1 MRHRGAF
8 AFRPWG
14 RRAVAALLPL
24 LLLACKPAAPI
35 TEAHPAMWLV
45 EDADTRIFLL
55 GSMHALPA
63 ELAPRSAPLA
73 MERRLDPAALAAYRK
88 IEGAGSGF
96 GGDALDDWAILVLM
110 GQRVA
115 QQADLSP
122 ENGVEARL
130 TQRFSDAGKPI
141 GGLETASPT

>member
-1 MRHRGAF
+1 
-8 AFRPWG
+8 
-14 RRAVAALLPL
+14 
-24 LLLACKPAAPI
+24 
-35 TEAHPAMWLV
+35 MWLV

-63 ELAPRSAPLA
+63 GTRWDGGKVGAAIAAADELVLELAPDQLAAAGDVFRELAPRSAPLA

-88 IEGAGSGF
+88 IEAAGSGF

-122 ENGVEARL
+122 EDGVEARL

-141 GGLETASPT
+141 GWL